1 MPFTSRKFATE
12 VSWNMVSFGVMGLA
26 GIFVNILIAKYHGA
40 ATLGVFNRVYA
51 IFIFLSQFAV
61 AGIHFSVLKN
71 ISQFSD
77 FPEKAGDIF
86 AGGILATTII
96 STVVVAI
103 TYLGSGLFSY
113 LLESEGVGLGVR
125 LVLPGLFFFSLNKTC
140 LAFHNGCRRMKA
152 YAVLQ
157 ALRYIFLITS
167 LLALIAFSVEGS
179 RLPVIFTF
187 SEFLLFI
194 VLFTF
199 TLKHCKIRYSRE
211 VLCWVREH
219 CGFGGKATVGN
230 ILIDVNTRVDVLML
244 GLFTSDRIVGIYSFA
259 AMLAEGFSQ
268 LPIVLRA
275 NVNPIITKYRFENS
289 NVDLEVLI
297 RRGVRLLYLYLVPV
311 GILAVACF
319 SLVFNLFGLGEEFS
333 DSWAVFAILMTGI
346 LLSVGY
352 LPFQMLLNQVGSPG
366 FQTVFIASIFVTNV
380 VLNMLLIPM
389 FGMFGAAIA
398 TSMSVSAQVLYLK
411 ILVRKVVGINI

>member
-1 MPFTSRKFATE
+1 M
-12 VSWNMVSFGVMGLA
+12 
-26 GIFVNILIAKYHGA
+26 
-40 ATLGVFNRVYA
+40 
-51 IFIFLSQFAV
+51 
-61 AGIHFSVLKN
+61 
-71 ISQFSD
+71 
-77 FPEKAGDIF
+77 
-86 AGGILATTII
+86 
-96 STVVVAI
+96 
-103 TYLGSGLFSY
+103 
-113 LLESEGVGLGVR
+113 
-125 LVLPGLFFFSLNKTC
+125 
-140 LAFHNGCRRMKA
+140 
-152 YAVLQ
+152 
-157 ALRYIFLITS
+157 
-167 LLALIAFSVEGS
+167 
-179 RLPVIFTF
+179 
-187 SEFLLFI
+187 
-194 VLFTF
+194 
-199 TLKHCKIRYSRE
+199 
-211 VLCWVREH
+211 REH

-398 TSMSVSAQVLYLK
+398 TSMSVSAPVLYLK